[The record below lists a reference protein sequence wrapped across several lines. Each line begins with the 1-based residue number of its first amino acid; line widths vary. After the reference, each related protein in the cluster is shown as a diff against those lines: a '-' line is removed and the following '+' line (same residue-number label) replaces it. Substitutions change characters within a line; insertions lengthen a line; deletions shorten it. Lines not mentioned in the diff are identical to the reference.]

1 MSSIKIQA
9 GCLPIRGQYPALE
22 VLLVTSRYTGEW
34 IAPKGSIERGE
45 SPEVAALRET
55 EEEAGV
61 TGRIG
66 RRLGS
71 FDYPRGHQ
79 AGRIEVFLLEVTA
92 EMEHW
97 PEEHLR
103 RRRWFKLE
111 EALVAVQR
119 SEVREM
125 LASLA

>member
-9 GCLPIRGQYPALE
+9 GCLPVRGQYPALE
-22 VLLVTSRYTGEW
+22 VLLITSRYTGEW

-61 TGRIG
+61 TGKIG

-79 AGRIEVFLLEVTA
+79 IGRIEVFLLEVTA
-92 EMEHW
+92 EWKQW
-97 PEEHLR
+97 PEMSIR
-103 RRRWFKLE
+103 RRKWFKLE
-111 EALVAVQR
+111 DALITVQR
-119 SEVREM
+119 AEVREM
-125 LASLA
+125 LGALA